1 MQNDLVVT
9 LLGGALAVALVFL
22 ALHRFTRFDA
32 KGAGLLVALGV
43 LAIYVPIAILWWPGA
58 DVFAIHIAI
67 YLITAYALGII
78 FSVREQRAGE
88 ARGFH
93 WAPALIVLFFVVVV
107 ALDSVFVMLAQQ
119 GVDGRLAAWLLP
131 APQAGGRVSS
141 HFPGTV
147 ARNFHEREQAFNEWL
162 ERMEAQ
168 RLRNWRVREGWVGG
182 ARAGQPAIFRLE
194 LADSRERPITGAR
207 IEGRFMR
214 PGNMKLDQAFRMT
227 EVRPGRYEVRLVLP
241 EHGRWNVH
249 VQIGK
254 GDILHEYNAR
264 TTVAEPPA

>member
-1 MQNDLVVT
+1 MGDLVGS
-9 LLGGALAVALVFL
+9 LFGGVLAILLVFF
-22 ALHRFTRFDA
+22 ALYRFTRFDA
-32 KGAGLLVALGV
+32 KGAALLVALAVIGV
-43 LAIYVPIAILWWPGA
+43 YVPVAILWWPGG

-78 FSVREQRAGE
+78 FSVREAREGE
-88 ARGFH
+88 QRGFH
-93 WAPALIVLFFVVVV
+93 WAPALIILFFVVVV
-107 ALDSVFVMLAQQ
+107 GIDSVFVMLAQK

-131 APQAGGRVSS
+131 APRSGGNVSS

-147 ARNFHEREQAFNEWL
+147 ARNYQEREAAFNEWL

-168 RLRNWRVREGWVGG
+168 RLRDWRIREGWVGG
-182 ARAGQPAIFRLE
+182 VRAGEPAVFRLE
-194 LADSRERPITGAR
+194 LADKNAQPITGAR

-214 PGNMKLDQAFRMT
+214 PGNVKLDQAFRMQ
-227 EVRPGRYEVRLVLP
+227 EVSPGRYEVRLVLP

-249 VQIGK
+249 VRIGK
-254 GDILHEYNAR
+254 DDILHEFNAR